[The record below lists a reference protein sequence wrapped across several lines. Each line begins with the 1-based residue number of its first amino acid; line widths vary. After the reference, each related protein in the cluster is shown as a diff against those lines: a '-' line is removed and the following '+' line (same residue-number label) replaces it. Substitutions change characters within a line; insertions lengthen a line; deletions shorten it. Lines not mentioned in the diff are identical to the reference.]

1 MHANVFLARLI
12 TVIISVVTFH
22 ILGIEF
28 LIFFV
33 MTPSAHEFL
42 IMLLYPLPLAVILII
57 TYIIIT
63 YRFIKPILALFKT
76 INEHHVPDTGLIR
89 LAQDRCINLSYFLSA
104 LSFPAYI
111 LGGTGGVWIVRLAYP
126 HWPAYILVYGFMAGV
141 IAGLLT
147 IPVSEYGTA
156 WAIKP
161 ALGMIMKNSPHLE
174 NARSSGIKIPLRLKF
189 VIIVVVMVVG
199 ITGFTG
205 IISYSLV
212 NNGIDNM
219 KKIESLLATGDSA
232 LLVDHPRGSTDTR
245 VRSSAYFK
253 SRMGSLKSFYL
264 GIIII
269 GSLLSL
275 AVTYAA
281 ADTITRPLTLFGKV
295 AEKIKNGRYNETITI
310 ISNDE
315 FAELG
320 DAFNRMTGSL
330 LSHLRQ
336 NQTLMKGIGD
346 AVNTLNPMSQ
356 ELVLMADLHAA
367 GSVQQAAATENAEGI
382 GKKIT
387 ETARQIAEKAS
398 RLTRGSEQTREITR
412 EGRQRL
418 SETNDRLEE
427 IAGKMLLIVDSVD
440 QLKRQSLE
448 ISDIVEAIKKISGKT
463 NILSLNAGIEAIKAG
478 DTGRRFGMVAEE
490 IRLLAQGTGKSAKRI
505 RKNIEQIQE
514 SVAMAISFARAG
526 EHSVQEGKNAM
537 RQMTAQFEEIAG
549 ANVTAVR
556 NLETI
561 ESMTA
566 EQAEINGKLSR
577 ILSTI
582 RMKAQENSTASEQTH
597 NSIKNLKKLIN
608 QLKVHSNRYPQDENG
623 ADIEKKG
630 V

>member
-1 MHANVFLARLI
+1 MHAKVFLARLV
-12 TVIISVVTFH
+12 TVILSVVTFH

-42 IMLLYPLPLAVILII
+42 AMLLYPLPLAIALIT
-57 TYIIIT
+57 TYIVVT
-63 YRFIKPILALFKT
+63 YRFIKPVLLLFKT
-76 INEHHVPDTGLIR
+76 VKDNQIPDTGLIR

-111 LGGTGGVWIVRLAYP
+111 LGGTGGVWIVRLVYP
-126 HWPAYILVYGFMAGV
+126 HWPAYILIYGFMAGV

-161 ALGMIMKNSPHLE
+161 ALGMIMKSSPHLE
-174 NARSSGIKIPLRLKF
+174 SARSAGIRIPLRLKF

-199 ITGFTG
+199 IAGFTG
-205 IISYSLV
+205 VISYSLV
-212 NNGIDNM
+212 NTGIDNM
-219 KKIESLLATGDSA
+219 KKIESLLPAGDA
-232 LLVDHPRGSTDTR
+232 VRLADHPQGSTDTR

-253 SRMGSLKSFYL
+253 SRMGSLKLLYL

-275 AVTYAA
+275 AVAFAA

-295 AEKIKNGRYNETITI
+295 AERIKNGRYNETITI

-320 DAFNRMTGSL
+320 DAFNRMTESL

-336 NQTLMKGIGD
+336 NQALMKSISD
-346 AVNTLNPMSQ
+346 AVNTLNPLSQ

-367 GSVQQAAATENAEGI
+367 GSIQQAAATENAEGV

-398 RLTRGSEQTREITR
+398 QLTRDSEQTREITR
-412 EGRQRL
+412 VGRQRL
-418 SETNDRLEE
+418 SETNGRLEE
-427 IAGKMLLIVDSVD
+427 IAGKMLHIVDSVD

-448 ISDIVEAIKKISGKT
+448 INDIVEAIKKISGKT

-478 DTGRRFGMVAEE
+478 DSGQRFGMVAEE

-514 SVAMAISFARAG
+514 SVALAISFARAG
-526 EHSVQEGKNAM
+526 ESSVQEGKNAM
-537 RQMTAQFEEIAG
+537 RQMTTQFEEIAG
-549 ANVTAVR
+549 ANATAVR
-556 NLETI
+556 DLETI

-566 EQAEINGKLSR
+566 EQAEINEKLSR

-597 NSIKNLKKLIN
+597 GSIKNLKKLLS
-608 QLKVHSNRYPQDENG
+608 QLKVHSGPQPQDES
-623 ADIEKKG
+623 AIQSPR
-630 V
+630 